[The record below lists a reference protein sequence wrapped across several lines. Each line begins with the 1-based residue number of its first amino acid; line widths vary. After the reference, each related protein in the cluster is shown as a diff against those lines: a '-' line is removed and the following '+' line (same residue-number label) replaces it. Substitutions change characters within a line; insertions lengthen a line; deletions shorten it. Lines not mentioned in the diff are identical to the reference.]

1 MDIKQV
7 LLSNYLPYAK
17 GTIVGRAI
25 PSIDG
30 LKPSQRR
37 ILYTMYKAGLINGA
51 KTKSSNI
58 VGQVMRYHPH
68 GDMSIYDTM
77 VRLSVGYEGLN
88 VPYVESKGNFGKVY
102 SEDLAYAAPR
112 YTEAKLTPIC
122 KEVFDGIDED
132 TVEFIDN
139 FDNTLKEPTLLPVKF
154 PTILVNPSNGIAVGL
169 SSNIPSFSLTNVC
182 NATIGILKGTIKDAD
197 SLMDVL
203 GVPEFTTG
211 GYVHAD
217 KETLRQLGETGKGTF
232 TISGTV
238 TTYPDRIVIHEI
250 PYKTTAEA
258 IVSAIEEH
266 VKSGELKEVVDVSDE
281 IDLKGFRLVVMLKSR
296 SNPQAVLKKL
306 CRLTPIRTKM
316 SFNTR
321 VVINNRCEDVGLLD
335 LLNYWISFRTVAIG
349 RMYSHRKEIAMAD
362 EHLLRA
368 WELIKSNIHDVAQ
381 MIVSKTEEEA
391 KRELIN
397 KYGLDE
403 EQANYLLDIKIK
415 MFTEDN
421 LAKKL
426 KDLNDRRNT
435 ISECSLIIESDQE
448 KYKIIVNDLERIIKT
463 YGKENKTHQAPL
475 IIEEPVEKEEEQVD
489 NTVVTVILTKS
500 GFLKRLVSL
509 RDITSYEL
517 PEGEEEARRWST
529 KNSEYLVVFTYDGTA
544 HKILVNSIDAG
555 RGPLK
560 DEVYKIIDLPNKDNI
575 MFIDTAGDY
584 SKYFNLVYPNGRGTR
599 VYYNRISGNRKKY
612 KSLFEP
618 CKPGNAWVTFADKFF
633 MVTVKRKAAYCNLEL
648 MGMFSN
654 RVAFKV
660 ARVNSGDRIWGLQP
674 IENVPDISKIDL
686 DRYSKDYTVCI
697 NDDVLW
703 ATPKQDSDNS
713 GNESE
718 SNLASSED

>member
-37 ILYTMYKAGLINGA
+37 ILFTMYKAGLINGG

-77 VRLSVGYEGLN
+77 VRLSTGYEGLN

-112 YTEAKLTPIC
+112 YTEAKLSPIC
-122 KEVFDGIDED
+122 REVFDGIDED

-154 PTILVNPSNGIAVGL
+154 PSILVNPSNGIAVGL

-182 NATIGILKGTIKDAD
+182 NATIGILKGNIKTVDE
-197 SLMDVL
+197 LMDVL

-217 KETLRQLGETGKGTF
+217 KNTLNNLGETGKGTF
-232 TISGTV
+232 TISGSV

-258 IVSAIEEH
+258 IVSSIEEH

-281 IDLKGFRLVVMLKSR
+281 IDLKGFRLVVMLKGR
-296 SNPQAVLKKL
+296 SNPKAVLSKL
-306 CRLTPIRTKM
+306 CRLTPIRTKV

-321 VVINNRCEDVGLLD
+321 VVINNRCEDVGLLS
-335 LLNYWISFRTVAIG
+335 LLNYWIEFRTLTIE
-349 RMYSHRKEIAMAD
+349 RLYKYRKKIATSE
-362 EHLLRA
+362 EHLLKA
-368 WELIKSNIHDVAQ
+368 WEMIKDDIQSVARL
-381 MIVSKTEEEA
+381 IVSKSEAEA
-391 KRELIN
+391 KSELMS
-397 KYGLDE
+397 KYGLDA
-403 EQANYLLDIKIK
+403 EQVNYIFDIKIK

-421 LAKKL
+421 LAKKM
-426 KDLNDRRNT
+426 KELNDRRNT
-435 ISECSLIIESDQE
+435 ISECNIIIGSDDE
-448 KYKIIVNDLERIIKT
+448 KHKIIIDDLTRIIKS
-463 YGKENKTHQAPL
+463 YGKENKTHQAP
-475 IIEEPVEKEEEQVD
+475 IIVEEPEQKEEDQVD
-489 NTVVTVILTKS
+489 DTVVTVILTKS

-509 RDITSYEL
+509 KDIASYEL
-517 PEGEEEARRWST
+517 PDGEEEVHRWAA
-529 KNSEYLVVFTYDGTA
+529 KNSEYLAVFTYDGTV

-560 DEVYKIIDLPNKDNI
+560 DELYKLIGLPNSDTI
-575 MFIDTAGDY
+575 LFVDTAGDY

-599 VYYNRISGNRKKY
+599 VYYNKFSGNRKKY
-612 KSLFEP
+612 KGLFDP
-618 CKPGNAWVTFADKFF
+618 CTPGNVWITFADKFF
-633 MVTVKRKAAYCNLEL
+633 MITQKRKAAYCNLEL
-648 MGMFSN
+648 MGMLSN

-660 ARVNSGDRIWGLQP
+660 ARVNTGDHILGLQP
-674 IENVPDISKIDL
+674 IEKVPDIERIDL
-686 DRYSKDYTVCI
+686 ERYSKDYTVCI
-697 NDDVLW
+697 NDDILW
-703 ATPKQDSDNS
+703 ETTKKENDDSD
-713 GNESE
+713 
-718 SNLASSED
+718 SSAAGD